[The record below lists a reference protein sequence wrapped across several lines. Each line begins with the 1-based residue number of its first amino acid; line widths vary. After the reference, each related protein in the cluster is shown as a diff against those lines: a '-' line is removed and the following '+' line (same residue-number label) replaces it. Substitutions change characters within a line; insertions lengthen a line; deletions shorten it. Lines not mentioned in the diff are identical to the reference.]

1 VVDAET
7 GEVTT
12 TTTKVAIT
20 PMEAMAKVLGEDAYL
35 PVRAVLEGLRDK
47 IIPKLGSVKRKF
59 LDYKKFD
66 GCDDDDDA
74 SDYMANRYVSNSSM
88 PGIDAAKRRAT

>member
-1 VVDAET
+1 MKFLLSGDLEDREVSTEVVDAET

-12 TTTKVAIT
+12 TLTKVAIT

-47 IIPKLGSVKRKF
+47 IAPRSGALSRPYVRAAVRRRN
-59 LDYKKFD
+59 
-66 GCDDDDDA
+66 DDA
-74 SDYMANRYVSNSSM
+74 AD
-88 PGIDAAKRRAT
+88 DE